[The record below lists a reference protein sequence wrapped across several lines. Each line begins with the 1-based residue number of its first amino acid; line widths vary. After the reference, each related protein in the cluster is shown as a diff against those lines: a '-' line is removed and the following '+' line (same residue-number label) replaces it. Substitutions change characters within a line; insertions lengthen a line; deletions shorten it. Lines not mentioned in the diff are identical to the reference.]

1 MAKSFL
7 VGAVVFTMFSL
18 PVFPAAIVVS
28 ATGLTAASI
37 TLHVISSVSTSAE
50 DWWQVRM
57 GHLER
62 FAAIN
67 WDGVPHIF
75 ASPNSLPANFF
86 NVNSPRRVIFST
98 PRQRFQGERKCRSG
112 GAD

>member
-67 WDGVPHIF
+67 WDGVPHI
-75 ASPNSLPANFF
+75 L
-86 NVNSPRRVIFST
+86 
-98 PRQRFQGERKCRSG
+98 PRQIVFQPISLTSIVLAG
-112 GAD
+112 